1 MEFCLIVKINRTY
14 PYILIRITFKN
25 IMLVTKNKQ
34 QKNIEKILFIM
45 IKINK
50 TV

>member
-25 IMLVTKNKQ
+25 RMLVTKNK